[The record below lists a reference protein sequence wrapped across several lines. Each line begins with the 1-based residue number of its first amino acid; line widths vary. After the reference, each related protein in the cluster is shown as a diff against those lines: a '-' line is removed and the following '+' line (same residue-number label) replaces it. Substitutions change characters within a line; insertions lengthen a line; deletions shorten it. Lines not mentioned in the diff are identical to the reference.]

1 MKAKGKVLILTF
13 ILLYCLNPFGNSQV
27 EAQTAVRTVY
37 APPNGTWIVYGTF
50 TKSTTSNKVYA
61 TNYSGHGTYAYCYG
75 HVRSNL
81 SGTWVT
87 YSSNVQ
93 LLKNDVQKTINLT
106 NTIDAGKSIS
116 LRVTG
121 AIGQTDYDKNV
132 IKFEF

>member
-1 MKAKGKVLILTF
+1 MKKKGTVIVL
-13 ILLYCLNPFGNSQV
+13 LLMLMYSFNPFGKSEV

-61 TNYSGHGTYAYCYG
+61 TNFSGHGIINHCYG
-75 HVRSNL
+75 HARSNL

-87 YSSNVQ
+87 YSSDVY
-93 LLKNDVQKTINLT
+93 LPKNDVKKTINLT
-106 NTIDAGKSIS
+106 NTIDAGKGIS

-121 AIGQTDYDKNV
+121 AVGQTDYDKNV
-132 IKFEF
+132 IKYEF